1 MSRPWS
7 ASAARRLAVLLAAP
21 SGLSGCA
28 EKGGARAS
36 AWGGTVDTLA
46 SGQIVVS
53 NPRTGAWGEGQGWT
67 VTEDLRIGAVD
78 DPGPYQLGRV
88 RALDVDDYG
97 RIWALDAQAN
107 EIRVFARDGHHVRT
121 VGREGGG
128 PGEFTGPAH
137 MEFGPDGRLWVP
149 DPQNNRVSVIDT
161 TGAFGDSRRME
172 GGFYVSPWPG
182 GFDRDGFYYSP
193 IPFDYGDGEFGIALI
208 RLGRDFA
215 PVDTLPDLRS
225 PITRDAFELRDEEG
239 GGLIASV
246 PYSPGFRTARSPR
259 GTTWGLLTG
268 PYRFFEV
275 DADGD
280 TVRSIEASF
289 DPIPVT
295 ADDREAAV
303 EELSWFTDQGG
314 RVDPSRIPDTKPAA
328 WSLFVDDADHVWVD
342 RVSSNPGGQ
351 DFDVFDPTGRLLG
364 RVTLPWP
371 LGGVR
376 RVVGDRIY
384 GVTSDDLGVQ
394 YIVRG
399 TIHRGG

>member
-1 MSRPWS
+1 MPRPTC
-7 ASAARRLAVLLAAP
+7 ATRRLAVLPGVVLV
-21 SGLSGCA
+21 LGCA
-28 EKGGARAS
+28 NGMGS
-36 AWGGTVDTLA
+36 DSPGWSGTVDTLA

-53 NPRTGAWGEGQGWT
+53 NPRTGVWGEGEGWT

-88 RALDVDDYG
+88 IALDVDGHG

-107 EIRVFARDGHHVRT
+107 VIRVFARDGHHVRT

-128 PGEFTGPAH
+128 PGEFAGPAH
-137 MEFGPDGRLWVP
+137 MEFGPDGRLRVP
-149 DPQNNRVSVIDT
+149 DPQNNRISVIDT
-161 TGAFGDSRRME
+161 TGAFVDSRRME
-172 GGFYVSPWPG
+172 GGFFVSPWPG

-193 IPFDYGDGEFGIALI
+193 IPFDYGDGEFGLALV
-208 RLGRDFA
+208 RLDRDFT
-215 PVDTLPDLRS
+215 PVDTIPDLRS
-225 PITRDAFELRDEEG
+225 PLTRDAFEVRDGEG

-246 PYSPGFRTARSPR
+246 PYSPGFRTARSPG

-280 TVRSIEASF
+280 TVLSVEVSF
-289 DPIPVT
+289 DPLPVT
-295 ADDREAAV
+295 AADREAAV

-328 WSLFVDDADHVWVD
+328 WSLFIDDADHVWVD
-342 RVSSNPGGQ
+342 RVTSNPGGR
-351 DFDVFDPTGRLLG
+351 DFDVFDPAGRLLG

-371 LGGVR
+371 LGSVR
-376 RVVGDRIY
+376 LVIGDRIY
-384 GVTSDDLGVQ
+384 GVTSDELGVQ